1 MKISE
6 KRKAGEI
13 LERGGIAQRIIT
25 IANNIANG
33 NYKNAME
40 KGARIAELIDA
51 ATYDS
56 YWSEK
61 ASKGRMDEQF
71 EFELLILVNYC
82 LVNIILFFIYKY
94 CCFF

>member
-25 IANNIANG
+25 IANDIVNG

-40 KGARIAELIDA
+40 KGARISELIDA

-56 YWSEK
+56 YWTEK
-61 ASKGRMDEQF
+61 ANKGKRDEQF
-71 EFELLILVNYC
+71 EFELLIDKKTTKEKLMCYTNSREAT
-82 LVNIILFFIYKY
+82 
-94 CCFF
+94 

>member
-6 KRKAGEI
+6 KRKAGAI

-25 IANNIANG
+25 IANDIANG

-61 ASKGRMDEQF
+61 ANKGKLDEQF
-71 EFELLILVNYC
+71 EFELLIGGKTNKEKLMCHTNTRDA
-82 LVNIILFFIYKY
+82 N
-94 CCFF
+94 

>member
-25 IANNIANG
+25 IANDIANG

-40 KGARIAELIDA
+40 KGARISELIDA

-56 YWSEK
+56 YWTEK
-61 ASKGRMDEQF
+61 ANKGKCDEQF
-71 EFELLILVNYC
+71 EFELLIDKKTTKEKLMCYTNSREAT
-82 LVNIILFFIYKY
+82 
-94 CCFF
+94 